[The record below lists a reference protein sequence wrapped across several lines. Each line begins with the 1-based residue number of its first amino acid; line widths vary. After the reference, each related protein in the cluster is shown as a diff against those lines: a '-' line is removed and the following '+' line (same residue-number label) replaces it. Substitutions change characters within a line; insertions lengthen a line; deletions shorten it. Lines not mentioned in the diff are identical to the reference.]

1 MTTGKGRSMD
11 PSHRLTQGGA
21 SDQRERRKSARI
33 PLLRHYPYELSKI
46 AGNETVEFT
55 EGITLSL
62 NISSGGMLLLMPWAP
77 AERKPFELQTLF
89 LTEGGRGRR
98 LVEVCWTRELPV
110 GVDVGVY
117 LVGVRFLF
125 DIPASSDNPDSSIRS
140 LEA

>member
-1 MTTGKGRSMD
+1 MRTSKGGSKD
-11 PSHRLTQGGA
+11 PSQRLTQSGA
-21 SDQRERRKSARI
+21 SGQRERRKDQRV

-55 EGITLSL
+55 GGITLSL
-62 NISSGGMLLLMPWAP
+62 NISSGGMLLLMPGAP
-77 AERKPFELQTLF
+77 AERKPFELQALS

-110 GVDVGVY
+110 GVDVDVY

-125 DIPASSDNPDSSIRS
+125 DIPASSDSPDSSVRS
-140 LEA
+140 LDA